1 MNFKPR
7 WWNGRHKGLK
17 IPRKLF
23 PCRFKSGPG
32 HHGLAI
38 WPSGKAEA
46 CKAFIPSS
54 NLGIASKGICREM
67 AERSKAAVLKTV
79 EVKASRGSN
88 PFLPATFTYLRRVQV
103 FPRFFVISSFLASF
117 AFSFI
122 NINNATKTELMK
134 LPGIGVTKAT
144 AIIDY
149 RTKQPFTSVD
159 ELKNVKGISNRIF
172 NNIKDD
178 LTISGETDT
187 SKIGAKTRH
196 KEPRINATKDNATD
210 NATSTP
216 ANTKPA
222 N

>member
-1 MNFKPR
+1 
-7 WWNGRHKGLK
+7 
-17 IPRKLF
+17 
-23 PCRFKSGPG
+23 
-32 HHGLAI
+32 
-38 WPSGKAEA
+38 
-46 CKAFIPSS
+46 
-54 NLGIASKGICREM
+54 
-67 AERSKAAVLKTV
+67 
-79 EVKASRGSN
+79 
-88 PFLPATFTYLRRVQV
+88 
-103 FPRFFVISSFLASF
+103 
-117 AFSFI
+117 
-122 NINNATKTELMK
+122 MK